1 MATSSSGGP
10 GGEAAPGGPGGGG
23 ESFGRRAWGYLEST
37 RNLVGCAAGVG
48 GLGLH
53 FAGFG
58 GALWPGIVAALYG
71 AGVLLWPS
79 GGKADPPDGGLRAGG
94 GSGAAGGAGAVGA
107 GGSAGAGRPAG
118 GAGSPVPSGGQAAPV
133 GHRTTPPPAAA
144 PRPAWPE
151 LEELA
156 GYLGGVPL
164 PPSARLDGLLAGLL
178 TRLREVGREPAAEL
192 IVARRLPVAV
202 DGYLRARSWDRW
214 TAADA
219 DPGAELALEVEL
231 MAASLGA

>member
-1 MATSSSGGP
+1 MATSSGGGGP
-10 GGEAAPGGPGGGG
+10 ATGGPGGG

-53 FAGFG
+53 FAGLG

-79 GGKADPPDGGLRAGG
+79 GKGADPAGG
-94 GSGAAGGAGAVGA
+94 GLPAGGGPDAAGGTDAAGASGSPSA
-107 GGSAGAGRPAG
+107 SGFPARPGGRETPAGR
-118 GAGSPVPSGGQAAPV
+118 
-133 GHRTTPPPAAA
+133 RTTPPPASTG
-144 PRPAWPE
+144 RPAWPE

-156 GYLGGVPL
+156 TYLGGVPF
-164 PPSARLDGLLAGLL
+164 PSSARLDGLLDGLL
-178 TRLREVGREPAAEL
+178 TRLREAGPGPAAEL

-202 DGYLRARSWDRW
+202 DGYLRARTWDRW
-214 TAADA
+214 TAA
-219 DPGAELALEVEL
+219 GAAPEAGLALEVEL